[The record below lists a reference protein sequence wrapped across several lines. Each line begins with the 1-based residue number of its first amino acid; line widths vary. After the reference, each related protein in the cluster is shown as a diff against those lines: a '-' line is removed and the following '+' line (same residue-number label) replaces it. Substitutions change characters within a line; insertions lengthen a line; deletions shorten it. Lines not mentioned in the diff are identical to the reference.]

1 MAGQGGVSYGYW
13 DGIVPPECQ
22 SNPDVVSLSMSLH
35 WKIAKEPLNY
45 GVDCVR
51 NCGIGPGMAFANAI
65 LKKDPNFG
73 VIGLV
78 PCSVSGKGIRRWSRG
93 NSPYD
98 QLLRKVKIS
107 LRDGGELRGLLWFH
121 GESDTIT
128 KFDATHYKPRLQKF
142 IQDLR
147 TDLNSPLL
155 PLLMVVLHVP
165 RPWFKGKFADIVRQ
179 AQIEVELPNVVKVD
193 AKGLPLNP
201 DGIHLTTAAQ
211 IRVGNMLADAFL
223 SSNITSPRKSSDKF
237 HTTDA
242 WPELILR
249 VLVPLSFHCPVQC
262 PILLNYFLLEDHNMY
277 LWGCMYL
284 LWMQGSTFIFIMTLQ
299 LAMRTV
305 FWNVLSCLL
314 LQDPLLEAFQL
325 LQPLKTQPPLQRD
338 LVATLE
344 S

>member
-1 MAGQGGVSYGYW
+1 MVFKCKRLSTKSEEIVIILLFVLLIPYLWMVMMNHKKDIIMNRSTYKLKKQIFILAGQSNMAGQGGVSYGYW

-45 GVDCVR
+45 RVDCVR

-179 AQIEVELPNVVKVD
+179 AQIEVELSNVVKVD

-223 SSNITSPRKSSDKF
+223 SSNITSPRKSSEKVF
-237 HTTDA
+237 HM
-242 WPELILR
+242 L
-249 VLVPLSFHCPVQC
+249 F
-262 PILLNYFLLEDHNMY
+262 
-277 LWGCMYL
+277 
-284 LWMQGSTFIFIMTLQ
+284 ST
-299 LAMRTV
+299 
-305 FWNVLSCLL
+305 
-314 LQDPLLEAFQL
+314 
-325 LQPLKTQPPLQRD
+325 
-338 LVATLE
+338 
-344 S
+344 